1 MYVNHMYAIP
11 VEVKRA
17 LDPPGTQVTD
27 SYSRLHAM
35 LETEPESYGR
45 AASNRNC
52 WTISPALYCYW
63 LQKQCSYMLWHIS
76 DITQLPL
83 EWNYLYKLV
92 NTVLCGNLT
101 PTFNLTR
108 KRFHIERKICAIMKL
123 PSINLQKQNTLQRC
137 VKLEYSPPIPTILI
151 YYIQIN
157 LQNRRKKHMDVSFT
171 ILLLFRNL
179 SKVIKAKPK

>member
-1 MYVNHMYAIP
+1 MLLTTQLFLQPPLPKPRYFFNFTYISILPANMYVCNSCRDEEGIGS
-11 VEVKRA
+11 
-17 LDPPGTQVTD
+17 PGTQVTD
-27 SYSRLHAM
+27 SYSRPHAM

-52 WTISPALYCYW
+52 WAISPALYCYW

-108 KRFHIERKICAIMKL
+108 KRFHMERKICAIMKL

-137 VKLEYSPPIPTILI
+137 VKLEYSPPIPTIT
-151 YYIQIN
+151 N
-157 LQNRRKKHMDVSFT
+157 LLHTN
-171 ILLLFRNL
+171 
-179 SKVIKAKPK
+179 